1 MAEAN
6 ARTNERRRLELT
18 TYICFTVSFSF
29 LPLGCLYIMR
39 AYDGYYLT
47 IPQLI
52 ENGAA
57 LNIVITLAAESFSQ
71 LVASGKKWRDFK
83 LLAAAFSV
91 VVIVFGSVFYAMR
104 YARRPQNPTFFV
116 DFSVTL
122 LACSVVSATICRLF
136 PEGDS

>member
-6 ARTNERRRLELT
+6 TRTNDRRRLELT
-18 TYICFTVSFSF
+18 AYICFTVSFSF
-29 LPLGCLYIMR
+29 LPLGCFYIMR

-47 IPQLI
+47 IPQLV
-52 ENGAA
+52 ESGAA

-71 LVASGKKWRDFK
+71 LVASGKKWRELK
-83 LLAAAFSV
+83 SLAAAFSV

-104 YARRPQNPTFFV
+104 YARSPQNPTFFV